1 MNKIK
6 AWLETTPYKD
16 YALTIASADASF
28 RKYYRL
34 MKDNKSV
41 LLMDSSLEK
50 ESLKPF
56 LHVTQKLSSIGINVP
71 KILKQDLEL
80 GYLIISDFGDMLYLD
95 ILNDNN
101 YKELYDKALDA
112 IVFMQEADAS
122 DLPIY
127 DKKFLHFEMDLM
139 KEWYLEKNLGLSLH
153 VEDKQLIERTLDA
166 ISSQVEIQPQGYFVH
181 RDFHSRN
188 IMIEKD
194 GTLGIIDYQDAM
206 SGSITYDLV
215 SLLKDCYIEFPREEI
230 EKLVLSFRD
239 KKNSM
244 VDDKTFIKWFD
255 FMGLQRHIK
264 VLGIFSRLYFRDE
277 KDGYLKEIPLVLKYV
292 IETANK
298 YDETKE
304 LADFLKA
311 HSNMLQ
317 MHFI

>member
-1 MNKIK
+1 MNDIQRF
-6 AWLETTPYKD
+6 LDSTPYKD
-16 YALTIASADASF
+16 YKITVASADASF

-34 MKDNKSV
+34 TKENESV

-71 KILKQDLEL
+71 KILEQDVKF

-95 ILNDNN
+95 ILNENN
-101 YKELYDKALDA
+101 YKELYDKAMDA
-112 IVFMQEADAS
+112 IVFMQKADAS

-139 KEWYLEKNLGLSLH
+139 KEWYLEKNLGLTLSKG
-153 VEDKQLIERTLDA
+153 EEQLIAKTLDT
-166 ISSQVEIQPQGYFVH
+166 ISSHVEIQPQGYFVH

-188 IMIEKD
+188 IMVEKD

-206 SGSITYDLV
+206 SGAITYDLV
-215 SLLKDCYIEFPREEI
+215 SLLKDCYIEFPQEEI

-239 KKNSM
+239 KIDSL

-264 VLGIFSRLYFRDE
+264 VLGIFSRLYLRDG
-277 KDGYLKEIPLVLKYV
+277 KDGYLKDIPLVLKYV
-292 IETANK
+292 VDTASR
-298 YDETKE
+298 YDETRE
-304 LADFLKA
+304 LGEFLS
-311 HSNMLQ
+311 SNK
-317 MHFI
+317 

>member
-6 AWLETTPYKD
+6 NYLETTPYKD
-16 YALTIASADASF
+16 YELSIASADASF

-34 MKDNKSV
+34 TKDKKSV

-50 ESLKPF
+50 ESLKSF
-56 LHVTQKLSSIGINVP
+56 LHVTEKLSCIGINVP
-71 KILKQDLEL
+71 KILEQNLEL
-80 GYLIISDFGDMLYLD
+80 GYLVISDFGDMLYLD
-95 ILNDNN
+95 ILNDKN

-127 DKKFLHFEMDLM
+127 DKKFLHAEMDLM
-139 KEWYLEKNLGLSLH
+139 KEWYLEKNLGISLH
-153 VEDKQLIERTLDA
+153 VDDEKIIAKALDA
-166 ISSQVEIQPQGYFVH
+166 ISAQVEIQPQGYFVH

-188 IMIEKD
+188 IMVEKN
-194 GTLGIIDYQDAM
+194 GTLGLIDYQDAM

-215 SLLKDCYIEFPREEI
+215 SLLKDCYIEFDRAEI

-239 KKNSM
+239 KINSL

-264 VLGIFSRLYFRDE
+264 VLGIFSRLYLRDS
-277 KDGYLKEIPLVLKYV
+277 KDGYLKDMPLVLKYV
-292 IETANK
+292 IDTASK
-298 YDETKE
+298 YDETKD
-304 LADFLKA
+304 LAKFLSVHTK
-311 HSNMLQ
+311 
-317 MHFI
+317 